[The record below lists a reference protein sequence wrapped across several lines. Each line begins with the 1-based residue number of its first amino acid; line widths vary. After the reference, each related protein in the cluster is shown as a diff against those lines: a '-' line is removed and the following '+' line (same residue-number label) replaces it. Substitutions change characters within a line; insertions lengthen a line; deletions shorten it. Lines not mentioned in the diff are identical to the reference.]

1 MKKLAVLKDSMDLG
15 DLHLFKQLA
24 DKSRDLSQDEK
35 KITVVKPEEIHKI
48 TIIFT
53 QNGCHFLNLLIF
65 GDSYFHLSLR

>member
-15 DLHLFKQLA
+15 DLHLLFKQLA
-24 DKSRDLSQDEK
+24 DKSCDLSQDEK

-53 QNGCHFLNLLIF
+53 QNGQK
-65 GDSYFHLSLR
+65 LSTII

>member
-1 MKKLAVLKDSMDLG
+1 MKKLAALKDSTDLAS

-24 DKSRDLSQDEK
+24 DKSRALPQDEK

-53 QNGCHFLNLLIF
+53 QNGQK
-65 GDSYFHLSLR
+65 LSTIT